1 MLVHWVLI
9 VFIHSAADVVAS
21 TKMNILPLDYG
32 AVFPSR
38 EACESW
44 GEDRILDE
52 EIVESFI
59 CLPRPAYRNW
69 SFERI
74 VNRRCLQGFGNSQLV
89 HGIGQRKLTNLMVF
103 MHSVVASEV
112 ESDGWIF
119 AWIVTIWL
127 IIFASTWLRHLLPV
141 SMPCLGRRLWHN

>member
-52 EIVESFI
+52 EIVEAATGILAIEKFSVPQTF
-59 CLPRPAYRNW
+59 
-69 SFERI
+69 SETTSS
-74 VNRRCLQGFGNSQLV
+74 VNIEL
-89 HGIGQRKLTNLMVF
+89 GI
-103 MHSVVASEV
+103 
-112 ESDGWIF
+112 SD
-119 AWIVTIWL
+119 AL
-127 IIFASTWLRHLLPV
+127 IITNGTAASAPFSVGFTV
-141 SMPCLGRRLWHN
+141 Q